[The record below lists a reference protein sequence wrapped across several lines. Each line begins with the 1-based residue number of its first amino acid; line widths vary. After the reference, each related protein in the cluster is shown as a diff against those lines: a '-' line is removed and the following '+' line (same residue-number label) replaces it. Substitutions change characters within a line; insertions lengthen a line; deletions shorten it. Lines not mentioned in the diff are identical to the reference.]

1 MASLSLESRAEPN
14 STEQRVFDI
23 LNDYV
28 QPSSTTP
35 AGEAAQAIHALT
47 PKAGS
52 TQEEKSELENFLWF
66 IWGAIIE
73 IAKQIR
79 HNRASQDRL
88 VDLIH
93 ALTELPPTTVSI
105 WSSETRLWKDLPLL
119 GPALREAWNRTYLS
133 DNSATMLTAQA
144 PTYTK
149 SNDQAIAEWINL
161 QAFTA
166 RLMSKCDPSLSLF
179 AVWSLR
185 SGLEEKLSD
194 RELDGEVAAAAMWMV
209 YGGETLFSQLADA
222 VQDEEK
228 ERMMKPGT
236 LYSGQGQLC
245 KERWQFWKRRF
256 GEMRQVQV
264 NEETQEVIRLAREK
278 MEKIE
283 QQ

>member
-14 STEQRVFDI
+14 STEQRIFDI
-23 LNDYV
+23 LNDYL

-35 AGEAAQAIHALT
+35 PSEAARAIHALT
-47 PKAGS
+47 P
-52 TQEEKSELENFLWF
+52 TQEENSDLEDFLWST
-66 IWGAIIE
+66 WGTIIQ
-73 IAKQIR
+73 IAKQIP
-79 HNRASQDRL
+79 HDHPSQDRL

-93 ALTELPPTTVSI
+93 ALAELPPTTVSI
-105 WSSETRLWKDLPLL
+105 WNSETRLWKDLPIL
-119 GPALREAWNRTYLS
+119 GPSLREAWNRTYPS
-133 DNSATMLTAQA
+133 DNTATLLTAQA

-149 SNDQAIAEWINL
+149 SNDRAIAEWINL
-161 QAFTA
+161 QAFAA

-185 SGLEEKLSD
+185 SGLEEELSD
-194 RELDGEVAAAAMWMV
+194 KELDGEVAAAAMWMV

-245 KERWQFWKRRF
+245 LERWQFWKRRF
-256 GEMRQVQV
+256 GESEQIQV
-264 NEETQEVIRLAREK
+264 NDETKGVIRLAREK

-283 QQ
+283 Q